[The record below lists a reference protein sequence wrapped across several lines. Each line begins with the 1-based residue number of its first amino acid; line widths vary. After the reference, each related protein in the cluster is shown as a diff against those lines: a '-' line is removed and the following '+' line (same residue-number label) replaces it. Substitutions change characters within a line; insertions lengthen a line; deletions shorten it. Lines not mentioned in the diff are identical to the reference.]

1 MMIDEIDKI
10 IEALASEIIVLIQTK
25 LKEQGIDKESKLYKN
40 VKVEIDASGDSI
52 VIDILFDNYITY
64 IENGRAPKTGKR
76 PPIEALKDWALSKG
90 ISTDNATLHAISTA
104 IWRDGIE
111 PRPILAAL
119 ENEIEDYLDNEFSE
133 KLLEAITTT
142 LNTYFE

>member
-1 MMIDEIDKI
+1 MIDEIDKI
-10 IEALASEIIVLIQTK
+10 IETLASEIIILIQTK
-25 LKEQGIDKESKLYKN
+25 LKEQGIDEKSKLYQN
-40 VKVEIDASGDSI
+40 LKVEVDSSGQTI

-76 PPIEALKDWALSKG
+76 PPIESLKDWAQNKG

-119 ENEIEDYLDNEFSE
+119 ENEIEAYLDNELSD
-133 KLLEAITTT
+133 KLLNAITAT